1 MSDFLP
7 ISKEDME
14 KRIYEWNKKN
24 EVPLR
29 EGYLQTQLL
38 WAYRKKPIMPPNCKE
53 FYQGFG
59 ACQPNEFCNLIK
71 NPVNYLVRK
80 NYISNNKKE
89 KKVTKKINKNN

>member
-1 MSDFLP
+1 MN
-7 ISKEDME
+7 KEDME

-59 ACQPNEFCNLIK
+59 ASTNEFCNLIK

-80 NYISNNKKE
+80 IIFQTIKRKE
-89 KKVTKKINKNN
+89 IN